1 MRWALVLFL
10 VCELATFTLLARQ
23 GVQELGRSAQGWDLT
38 QWLLVAGLAGLC
50 GSLAWH
56 WPKLW
61 RGAACAYGGLA
72 PGRDSTGRPGILV
85 DMPDGSRAIA
95 RVESSWELG
104 ELALVLALEPVAG
117 QPPRVLVVNRA
128 FAGASALRAL
138 RRTIRVARREGSAVS
153 EAG

>member
-1 MRWALVLFL
+1 MLFL
-10 VCELATFTLLARQ
+10 VCELATFALLARQ
-23 GVQELGRSAQGWDLT
+23 GVQELGRSAQDWDLT

-50 GSLAWH
+50 GWLTWH

-61 RGAACAYGGLA
+61 RGAACTYGGLA
-72 PGRDSTGRPGILV
+72 PGRDRTGRPGILV
-85 DMPDGSRAIA
+85 DMPDGSRTIA

-128 FAGASALRAL
+128 FAAASALRAL
-138 RRTIRVARREGSAVS
+138 RRTIRVARREGPAAG